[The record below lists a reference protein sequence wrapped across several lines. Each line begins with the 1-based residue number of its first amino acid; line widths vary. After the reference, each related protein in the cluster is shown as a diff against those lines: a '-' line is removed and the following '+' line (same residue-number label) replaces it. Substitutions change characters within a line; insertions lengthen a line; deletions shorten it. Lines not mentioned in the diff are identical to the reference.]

1 MINLMSLSAD
11 VAESVKDVSDK
22 VNVEGNWELIG
33 STVVTG
39 IVIVFLILAILIFFL
54 WAMGKIFQ
62 SVENSRKKKAE
73 KKSAAAVTETAP
85 APQPEVT
92 EIFEEDEEDDDE
104 IIAVISAAIAAYGE
118 AEGKQYRICGV
129 KKREKSQR
137 SGWSSAGIAENMRS
151 F

>member
-1 MINLMSLSAD
+1 MISLMSLSAAA
-11 VAESVKDVSDK
+11 AEVVTDR
-22 VNVEGNWELIG
+22 VNVDGNWGLIG

-62 SVENSRKKKAE
+62 SAENSKKKKAE
-73 KKSAAAVTETAP
+73 QKAAEAAVAAP
-85 APQPEVT
+85 VPVAQPVQA
-92 EIFEEDEEDDDE
+92 EIYEDEYEDDDE

-129 KKREKSQR
+129 RKREKSQR
-137 SGWSSAGIAENMRS
+137 TGWSAAGIADNMRG